1 MVVILCSV
9 LSVCVCGGGGVGG
22 AVCNLHCGMFSQYCV
37 CVCVCACVWCVCVC
51 VCVRVCM
58 LRCDLHICVVVSA
71 AMRVYVVWCI
81 YIHNGILA
89 HVIV

>member
-37 CVCVCACVWCVCVC
+37 CVCVRVCVVCVC
-51 VCVRVCM
+51 VCACVCV
-58 LRCDLHICVVVSA
+58 C
-71 AMRVYVVWCI
+71 
-81 YIHNGILA
+81 
-89 HVIV
+89 